1 MTNLDRPPQTLP
13 PIVLL
18 VEDDADTRDMYHTAL
33 ECGGCWV
40 VDAPNGIDALAD
52 AVELQPDVILTD
64 VGLPG
69 IRDGLGLARTLRQNP
84 KTADIP
90 VLAVTGC
97 DPRTF
102 GDDAW
107 LFDEVYLK
115 PVSPDVLVAR
125 IRETFVQSR
134 LLHRRRAPAHARLA
148 ELLSASERIGHKSQV
163 HERRQGSAFAHLCP
177 RCGETLEWVE
187 RRQLSGV
194 TFDYFQ
200 PCVEGCGRFCYN
212 HHDKVLVSLTSD

>member
-1 MTNLDRPPQTLP
+1 MTNLDRPPHTLP

-90 VLAVTGC
+90 VLAVTGR

-107 LFDEVYLK
+107 LFDEDL
-115 PVSPDVLVAR
+115 P
-125 IRETFVQSR
+125 
-134 LLHRRRAPAHARLA
+134 
-148 ELLSASERIGHKSQV
+148 ELPES
-163 HERRQGSAFAHLCP
+163 
-177 RCGETLEWVE
+177 
-187 RRQLSGV
+187 
-194 TFDYFQ
+194 
-200 PCVEGCGRFCYN
+200 
-212 HHDKVLVSLTSD
+212 